1 MERLPLRRIALGP
14 PPSRE
19 RICFH
24 GIWFRGH
31 NNPRYE
37 ELLRRLKR
45 LDRYLFLVSDRQP
58 LRGLEYRAL
67 VATKRLREAAV
78 LALAG
83 RRYRYLLTTDNEQI
97 PLFPGR
103 VVSDVDDPRFTDREV
118 ELLNRPNVAAYVVT
132 AERAAKR
139 LEELGVRKPH
149 HVVPQ
154 GVSLS
159 SISPQQIAEVATRR
173 RDGRFVV
180 GYIAAWLLTE
190 GDRGGSN
197 PLYNVD
203 HLLALWD
210 EIHARVPG
218 ARLWLLGGA
227 SARVRS
233 RYGHRDDVLLFGR
246 LPRAEALA
254 HVANFDVA
262 LYPRAAD
269 QGIQS
274 AKIAEYMGCGVP
286 TISYD
291 YEVTAE
297 LRETGAGVLV
307 ETPREFVAAVE
318 RLSADEPERRRLAEA
333 ARAAGAARDWDV
345 LAARY
350 AKILDEHLP
359 LDSAE

>member
-1 MERLPLRRIALGP
+1 MKRLPLRRLALGP
-14 PPSRE
+14 RPSGG

-37 ELLRRLKR
+37 ELLRRLER
-45 LDRYLFLVSDRQP
+45 LDRYLVMVSDRQP

-67 VATKRLREAAV
+67 SATKRLREAA
-78 LALAG
+78 LLRLAG
-83 RRYRYLLTTDNEQI
+83 RRYQFLFTTDNEQI
-97 PLFPGR
+97 ALFPGL

-132 AERAAKR
+132 AERAATR
-139 LEELGVRKPH
+139 FAELGVHKPH
-149 HVVPQ
+149 HVIPQ
-154 GVSLS
+154 GVSLRS
-159 SISPQQIAEVATRR
+159 VSPQQVGEVAARR
-173 RDGRFVV
+173 RDGRIVI

-203 HLLALWD
+203 HLLGLWD

-218 ARLWLLGGA
+218 AQLWLIGGV

-233 RYGHRDDVLLFGR
+233 RCGGRDDVLLLGR
-246 LPRAEALA
+246 LPRTAALA
-254 HVANFDVA
+254 HVANFDIA
-262 LYPRAAD
+262 LYPRARD

-274 AKIAEYMGCGVP
+274 AKIAEYMGLGVP
-286 TISYD
+286 TVSYD

-297 LRETGAGVLV
+297 LRESGAGVLV
-307 ETPREFVAAVE
+307 GTPREFVGAVE
-318 RLSADEPERRRLAEA
+318 RLARDEAERRRLAEA

-350 AKILDEHLP
+350 GEILDRYLP
-359 LDSAE
+359 LDSAA